1 MCHSYDF
8 SVVCYLFLFYIF
20 NTYFIVRSS
29 VSAFGLFI
37 VKLLVYFL
45 KFSVYALHISQFF
58 IASCFHSVS
67 FYFFGRLIKQF
78 YCFLVVVVL
87 PYYIIVF
94 MTVLEPTNVQFAA
107 HKSSFQT
114 NTYIKILTR
123 FCLFGKKKIRKESTQ
138 KSKINIKKING
149 KFKKELTL
157 LFWDPALASSI
168 ALVSMP
174 CISLAFFLSQAFSIG
189 NFIFP

>member
-1 MCHSYDF
+1 MCHSYYF

-58 IASCFHSVS
+58 IASCFHSAS

-114 NTYIKILTR
+114 NTYINPPI
-123 FCLFGKKKIRKESTQ
+123 CLSLELVPYSKTKWGRLHHCHCHCHIRSRSRSHLSLWTY
-138 KSKINIKKING
+138 
-149 KFKKELTL
+149 KKEDL
-157 LFWDPALASSI
+157 DPH
-168 ALVSMP
+168 
-174 CISLAFFLSQAFSIG
+174 CISLMWNGATSI
-189 NFIFP
+189 IALKR